1 MFLLWGTKLCCLAEY
16 KWESTPRTRAT
27 AAAPLSKTWLSKVTE
42 PWSNHCIHFMKCIHT
57 HDHYLPT
64 VSPLLS
70 SGFVPGLFSWS
81 TVCALDEEHPMFGG
95 KKMGWDESKTWNRSK
110 QTRVSGLSV
119 FRDCLAVKTWNA
131 ELSPVPKSNWAPLY
145 PLVCLCVHA
154 WPAALLP
161 QTTMCYDHA
170 ARQCRQYCW
179 MLPDCLLLT
188 VTLFIQE
195 EEATCAWNVC
205 ACVLPSI
212 GVPHLDEIHHLVVMF
227 IIANS

>member
-1 MFLLWGTKLCCLAEY
+1 
-16 KWESTPRTRAT
+16 
-27 AAAPLSKTWLSKVTE
+27 
-42 PWSNHCIHFMKCIHT
+42 MKCR
-57 HDHYLPT
+57 
-64 VSPLLS
+64 S
-70 SGFVPGLFSWS
+70 SWS
-81 TVCALDEEHPMFGG
+81 LLTHCVSIALLRLCAWSFFLINGLCTGWGAPHVWGE
-95 KKMGWDESKTWNRSK
+95 KMGWDESKTWNRSK
-110 QTRVSGLSV
+110 QTRVSALSV

-212 GVPHLDEIHHLVVMF
+212 GVPPLDEIHHLVVMF
-227 IIANS
+227 IIANY